1 MGVDELSVLAMVLHT
16 GADTTPH
23 CFIRSGVVAIVA
35 GTGRR
40 EIDVASMFRVLGG
53 EYVVE
58 CGKLVVVGIPRFRI
72 TTVEVFCK
80 FQHIVGVAAL
90 RTVNVVDE
98 IHTSILGREMLT
110 TAVPA
115 KCKAALARYDIPE
128 E

>member
-1 MGVDELSVLAMVLHT
+1 
-16 GADTTPH
+16 
-23 CFIRSGVVAIVA
+23 
-35 GTGRR
+35 
-40 EIDVASMFRVLGG
+40 MFWVLGG

-80 FQHIVGVAAL
+80 FQHIVGVTAL

-98 IHTSILGREMLT
+98 VHKSILGREMLT
-110 TAVPA
+110 TAVSA
-115 KCKAALARYDIPE
+115 KCKAALAGYDIPE

>member
-1 MGVDELSVLAMVLHT
+1 MGVDELSVLAMVFHT

-40 EIDVASMFRVLGG
+40 EIDVASMFWVLGG

-80 FQHIVGVAAL
+80 FQHIVGV
-90 RTVNVVDE
+90 
-98 IHTSILGREMLT
+98 
-110 TAVPA
+110 TAFSGPSMS
-115 KCKAALARYDIPE
+115 L
-128 E
+128 

>member
-40 EIDVASMFRVLGG
+40 EIDVASMFWVLGG

-58 CGKLVVVGIPRFRI
+58 CGKLVVVSIPRFRI
-72 TTVEVFCK
+72 TTVEVLWK
-80 FQHIVGVAAL
+80 FQHIVGVTAL

-98 IHTSILGREMLT
+98 VHTSILGREMLT
-110 TAVPA
+110 TAVSA
-115 KCKAALARYDIPE
+115 KCKAALAGYDIPE

>member
-58 CGKLVVVGIPRFRI
+58 CGKLVVVGIPRFRV
-72 TTVEVFCK
+72 TAMEVFCQ
-80 FQHIVGVAAL
+80 FQYIVGVAAL
-90 RTVNVVDE
+90 RSVDVIDE
-98 IHTSILGREMLT
+98 IHASILGREVFT
-110 TAVPA
+110 TAIPA
-115 KCKAALARYDIPE
+115 KCKAALACYNVPE